1 MKAAIDSLKQ
11 FSGKKVLVLGAMA
24 ELGKDS
30 KKLHQHIG
38 DYAREQ
44 NIDNLLTIG
53 QEAQYYNGSHFENIE
68 SIFNEI
74 ESHHKGATILIKGSR
89 MMELNKLVDNLINT
103 SNSS

>member
-1 MKAAIDSLKQ
+1 
-11 FSGKKVLVLGAMA
+11 MA

-53 QEAQYYNGSHFENIE
+53 QEAQNYKGSHFENIE

-74 ESHHKGATILIKGSR
+74 ENHHKGATILIKGSR